1 MRLLLAGACSV
12 LLLAGCG
19 TTEAETS
26 VAATPAGNSSGAA
39 VTEPVTTSAD
49 PVATGGTTRCQNP
62 AGFSVAYPADW
73 SVNSGEVLP
82 ACSWFDAEAFVVP
95 EASDI
100 RTAAITFSVEPAD
113 GLGSP
118 WPDETGRAPVQVGG
132 RPALRVEQ
140 VAGPGFYPAGTPITS
155 YVVDLG
161 GQGEVLVA
169 ATVGLPGAD
178 HAANVAVLDALMAS
192 LVLDGAPRV

>member
-1 MRLLLAGACSV
+1 MRLLLAGSCTA

-26 VAATPAGNSSGAA
+26 VATPPSETGTVAGLA
-39 VTEPVTTSAD
+39 TTSAD
-49 PVATGGTTRCQNP
+49 PVATGGSTRCSNP

-95 EASDI
+95 ESSDV
-100 RTAAITFSVEPAD
+100 RTAAVAFSVQPAD

-118 WPDETGRAPVQVGG
+118 WPDETARTTVEVGG
-132 RPALRVEQ
+132 RDAVRIEQ

-161 GQGEVLVA
+161 GHGQVLVA
-169 ATVGLPGAD
+169 DTVGLPGAD
-178 HAANVAVLDALMAS
+178 HDGNVAVLDALMGS
-192 LVLDGAPRV
+192 LVFDGPPRV